1 MRINWQTV
9 PLNGP
14 PKLLVQ
20 WICKSVIETGLDH
33 SSIKILWSELVFLL
47 LLNGISDDTWLGRG
61 GPLQWWSEYRYLDGD
76 ARFIYI
82 ARELAT
88 WSEVNAF
95 WRGLSSRFS
104 FENCGIDSKLR
115 IGVHWW
121 PGPNGIPGIPGS
133 RDFELIKIPG
143 FFIMKSRDFSGS
155 AWRV

>member
-1 MRINWQTV
+1 MST
-9 PLNGP
+9 

-121 PGPNGIPGIPGS
+121 HDPVTLPENPRHTEGGWVDNWGGGWDTWVPMGGGWGQATGWS
-133 RDFELIKIPG
+133 
-143 FFIMKSRDFSGS
+143 
-155 AWRV
+155 V